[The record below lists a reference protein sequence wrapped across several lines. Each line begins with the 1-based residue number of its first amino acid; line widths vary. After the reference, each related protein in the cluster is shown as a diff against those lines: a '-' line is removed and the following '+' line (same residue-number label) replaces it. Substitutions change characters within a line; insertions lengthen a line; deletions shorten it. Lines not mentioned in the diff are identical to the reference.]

1 MDESSTNILNLSES
15 ALKKLDWDQKILDLN
30 EKVIVDADL
39 HKLFKQIEKL
49 TESTNQIV
57 PENKKL
63 HSDPVLEENTNHRL
77 EEKIIETKYSR
88 MQQVKIKGDS
98 LEKNW
103 SNIVCLS
110 RPYQFNFFKDCLRKI
125 LLVPY
130 LNILSQFI
138 FNKTRWKGNSIATET
153 ILKYQVY

>member
-57 PENKKL
+57 PESKKL
-63 HSDPVLEENTNHRL
+63 HSDPVLEQNVNHRL
-77 EEKIIETKYSR
+77 EEKIIETKHSR

-98 LEKNW
+98 L
-103 SNIVCLS
+103 
-110 RPYQFNFFKDCLRKI
+110 
-125 LLVPY
+125 
-130 LNILSQFI
+130 
-138 FNKTRWKGNSIATET
+138 
-153 ILKYQVY
+153 